1 MARALPG
8 RQPDASLGVIGP
20 LPIFH
25 VSPIRADT
33 SHMLKPMVEVKDE
46 GGVLVA
52 EFWDCLRLDPNPVR
66 DLRQHYETHVRSKGK
81 PDLVV
86 DLNGV
91 VFAGSAALGG
101 FLALNRLARQ
111 QGGRVVFCNVDEN
124 VHEVF
129 RISKLTPMFTFVEDR
144 PAALAF
150 LARSLEDHAPATDA
164 HGPAA
169 SSPSSSPSS
178 PPRGDGPLRR
188 MKRRDP

>member
-1 MARALPG
+1 
-8 RQPDASLGVIGP
+8 
-20 LPIFH
+20 
-25 VSPIRADT
+25 
-33 SHMLKPMVEVKDE
+33 MLKPMVEVKNE

-66 DLRQHYETHVRSKGK
+66 DLRQHYESHIRSKGK

-111 QGGRVVFCNVDEN
+111 QGGRVIFCNVDEN

-129 RISKLTPMFTFVEDR
+129 RISKLTPMFIFVEDR
-144 PAALAF
+144 AVALAF
-150 LARSLEDHAPATDA
+150 LAKPMDEQPPSANGQTPAK
-164 HGPAA
+164 GNPAVPSPA
-169 SSPSSSPSS
+169 PSST
-178 PPRGDGPLRR
+178 PPRSDGPLRR
-188 MKRRDP
+188 TKRRDP

>member
-1 MARALPG
+1 
-8 RQPDASLGVIGP
+8 
-20 LPIFH
+20 
-25 VSPIRADT
+25 
-33 SHMLKPMVEVKDE
+33 MLKPMVEVRSED
-46 GGVLVA
+46 GFLVA

-66 DLRQHYETHVRSKGK
+66 DLRQHYEAHVRSKGK

-124 VHEVF
+124 VQEVF
-129 RISKLTPMFTFVEDR
+129 RISKLTPMFVFVEDR

-150 LARSLEDHAPATDA
+150 LSRPSEQQSPATNGQGPVTGPPA
-164 HGPAA
+164 GSLPAA
-169 SSPSSSPSS
+169 SPSPLRS
-178 PPRGDGPLRR
+178 DGPLRR

>member
-1 MARALPG
+1 
-8 RQPDASLGVIGP
+8 
-20 LPIFH
+20 
-25 VSPIRADT
+25 
-33 SHMLKPMVEVKDE
+33 MLKPMVEVKNE

-66 DLRQHYETHVRSKGK
+66 DLRQHYEAHVRSKGK

-86 DLNGV
+86 DMNGV

-129 RISKLTPMFTFVEDR
+129 RISKLTPMFLFVEDR
-144 PAALAF
+144 AAALAT
-150 LARSLEDHAPATDA
+150 LARPLEESPPVANGPGSAA
-164 HGPAA
+164 NPPAA
-169 SSPSSSPSS
+169 SPAL
-178 PPRGDGPLRR
+178 PRADGPLRR
-188 MKRRDP
+188 VKRRDP

>member
-1 MARALPG
+1 
-8 RQPDASLGVIGP
+8 
-20 LPIFH
+20 
-25 VSPIRADT
+25 
-33 SHMLKPMVEVKDE
+33 MLNPKVEVKVD

-66 DLRQHYETHVRSKGK
+66 DLRQHYEAHVKAKGK

-111 QGGRVVFCNVDEN
+111 HGGRLVFCEVDEN

-129 RISKLTPMFTFVEDR
+129 RISKLTPMFSFVDDR

-150 LARSLEDHAPATDA
+150 LSGHQPGTGPETAEPGLATPKPPTPPA
-164 HGPAA
+164 
-169 SSPSSSPSS
+169 SPRPE
-178 PPRGDGPLRR
+178 GPLRR
-188 MKRRDP
+188 PRRRDS

>member
-1 MARALPG
+1 
-8 RQPDASLGVIGP
+8 
-20 LPIFH
+20 
-25 VSPIRADT
+25 
-33 SHMLKPMVEVKDE
+33 MLKPMVEVKNE

-66 DLRQHYETHVRSKGK
+66 DLRQHYEAHVRSKGK

-124 VHEVF
+124 VTEVF
-129 RISKLTPMFTFVEDR
+129 RISKLTPMFVFVENR

-150 LARSLEDHAPATDA
+150 LAGPTEEQPPLANGQPPVEGPPNPPANPAPAL
-164 HGPAA
+164 
-169 SSPSSSPSS
+169 
-178 PPRGDGPLRR
+178 PRSDGPLRR
-188 MKRRDP
+188 AKRRDP

>member
-1 MARALPG
+1 
-8 RQPDASLGVIGP
+8 
-20 LPIFH
+20 
-25 VSPIRADT
+25 
-33 SHMLKPMVEVKDE
+33 MLKPMVEVKNE
-46 GGVLVA
+46 GGILVA

-66 DLRQHYETHVRSKGK
+66 DLRQHYETHVRSRGK

-129 RISKLTPMFTFVEDR
+129 RISKLTPMFVFVDDR
-144 PAALAF
+144 AAALAF
-150 LARSLEDHAPATDA
+150 LAKPAEEPPPSADGQASPTPTDR
-164 HGPAA
+164 P
-169 SSPSSSPSS
+169 PPTSS
-178 PPRGDGPLRR
+178 PPPPRPDGPLRR
-188 MKRRDP
+188 PKRRDP